1 MKVKNYEHISNKYY
15 RRFKPLIHKDMD
27 LIVIQ
32 HYLFAFIL
40 LCCSIGYISDLP
52 KIINTC
58 LMVTTALCVLSFVY
72 TVYLKLK
79 LNKQIKKNVEEIKE
93 EQKSQFK

>member
-1 MKVKNYEHISNKYY
+1 MKVKNYTHISNKSY

-40 LCCSIGYISDLP
+40 LCCSIGCISDLP

-72 TVYLKLK
+72 TFYLKLK
-79 LNKQIKKNVEEIKE
+79 LNMQIKKNVEEIKE
-93 EQKSQFK
+93 EQKSQMN

>member
-1 MKVKNYEHISNKYY
+1 MKIKNCPHVNYKYY

-40 LCCSIGYISDLP
+40 LCCSIGFISDLP

>member
-1 MKVKNYEHISNKYY
+1 MKIKNCPHVNYKYY

-40 LCCSIGYISDLP
+40 LCCSIGFISDLP

-79 LNKQIKKNVEEIKE
+79 LNKQIKKL
-93 EQKSQFK
+93 

>member
-1 MKVKNYEHISNKYY
+1 MKVKNYTHISNKYY

-40 LCCSIGYISDLP
+40 LCCSIVYISDLP
-52 KIINTC
+52 KIFNTC

-79 LNKQIKKNVEEIKE
+79 LKKEIDKLVEENKE
-93 EQKSQFK
+93 EQKSQTN

>member
-40 LCCSIGYISDLP
+40 LCCSIGFISDLP
-52 KIINTC
+52 KIINT
-58 LMVTTALCVLSFVY
+58 
-72 TVYLKLK
+72 
-79 LNKQIKKNVEEIKE
+79 
-93 EQKSQFK
+93 

>member
-1 MKVKNYEHISNKYY
+1 MKIKNCPHVNYKYY

-40 LCCSIGYISDLP
+40 LCCSIGFISDLP

-79 LNKQIKKNVEEIKE
+79 LNKQIKKIIEEIKK